1 MFGTKKPLGR
11 MMMGSKMPLGKVM
24 FGSKSPLMDK
34 VYSVKMGSS
43 PDTEKK
49 VSSGLERRVLKR

>member
-1 MFGTKKPLGR
+1 MFGSKKPLGR
-11 MMMGSKMPLGKVM
+11 MMIGSKMPLGKMM

-34 VYSVKMGSS
+34 VYSVKMGAS
-43 PDTEKK
+43 PDVEKK